1 MIQALQQIG
10 IGDGTGTRCEVEVD
24 GRPLEVPEGLTILQA
39 LLQEG
44 VDIPHLC
51 HDIRLHRSN
60 GNCGLCVVEVSLP
73 GEPEPAPITTA
84 LDAQCVPPRAVKAC
98 HTPIRAGMTITTH
111 SADLVAYRTLRLE
124 QILADHNADCVAPC
138 QEACP
143 ARIDIQGYLGHVVDG
158 NDQAALRVI
167 KDRNPF
173 PSVCGRVCPHP
184 CELACRRNLV
194 DEPVAIN
201 PVKRYVADVDM
212 FHQGPWIPQVAPP
225 TGQRVAVVGAGPSG
239 LSCASYLAIAG
250 HEVTVFERQDAPGGM
265 MRYGI
270 PEYRLPKD
278 LLDLEIGTITALG
291 VQIVTGKTLGT
302 HLALADLRRDFDAVY
317 LAFGSWHATPLAI
330 DGDNL
335 PGVWLGIHYL
345 EEVTKSLAA
354 DPGSHGPDVGREV
367 VVIGGGNTA
376 IDCART
382 ALRAGAHVTLL
393 YRRSREEMP
402 AEPNE
407 VAAALEEGVDMV
419 FLTSPT
425 KITRAKEADR
435 RLLVHCL
442 RMELGAPD
450 RSGRRRPVAVD
461 GSAHALGADTVIGAI
476 GQSTNTQFLYHD
488 LPVTLNRWGDI
499 QADAATLQTSQ
510 TKIFAG
516 GDCVTGPATVIQ
528 AVRAGR
534 LAAKAIDTFVTRGYA
549 RPSHRNYHCSRG
561 TLEDLPRHEFEAIP
575 RIARH
580 PMPEAPISG
589 RTLDFRQVDLGLD
602 GEAAR
607 AEAARCLRCGCAER
621 FDCQLRRQARRHGIA
636 YRPPLHERPWT
647 PIARDHPYIVR
658 DTNKCFHCGRCIAA
672 CAELEGPGVLAFQ
685 FAHGRLTVGTHS
697 GAPLR
702 ETDCVSCGQC
712 VNSCPCGA
720 LDFER
725 ERGGVFRALHDPEMT
740 VVGFVAP
747 APRSVIS
754 QEFGIGS
761 QEASPFIAGLL
772 RQLGFYRVFDFSFA
786 ADLTVLEETT
796 EFLRRL
802 SGTGTGDG
810 DDGHPGGPL
819 PQFTSCCPGWVNWVE
834 RRHPGLIPHLSSCK
848 SPQQMMGATVT
859 HHFANWAGIPRER
872 LYVVS
877 IVPCL
882 AKKDEAARPQ
892 HAPGG
897 VRDIDAVLTT
907 DELLE
912 MVKMVRLEP
921 KDVVPGEFDDP
932 YRRVSG
938 AGVLFGASGGVAEA
952 ALRMAVAELTDTSLL
967 AEEADHL
974 TGPLQFDPTQLPGV
988 REVRVS
994 VGERDLRV
1002 AVVSGLDH
1010 AEPLIAG
1017 VLAGEDVGYDL
1028 VEVMACPGGCIA
1040 GAGNPMV
1047 LRADELAQRQRV
1059 LTDIDRTSRYRAS
1072 QDNPDI
1078 RRLYAEYYGEPNSP
1092 LARQLLHTT
1101 YAPFRPTP

>member
-1 MIQALQQIG
+1 MTQVLQQMESA
-10 IGDGTGTRCEVEVD
+10 DGTGTRCQVQVD
-24 GRPLEVPEGLTILQA
+24 GRAVEVTEGLTILQA

-44 VDIPHLC
+44 LDIPHLC
-51 HDIRLHRSN
+51 HDIRLQRSN

-73 GEPEPAPITTA
+73 GEPEASPITTD
-84 LDAQCVPPRAVKAC
+84 LDSDAVPPRAVKAC
-98 HTPIRAGMTITTH
+98 HTPIRAGMTITTA
-111 SADLVAYRTLRLE
+111 SSDLHAYRTLRLE

-212 FHQGPWIPQVAPP
+212 AGEPWIPRVAPP
-225 TGQRVAVVGAGPSG
+225 TGRRVAVVGAGPSG
-239 LSCASYLAIAG
+239 LSCASYLALAG
-250 HEVTVFERQDAPGGM
+250 HEVTVFERQEAPGGM

-270 PEYRLPKD
+270 PEYRLPKR
-278 LLDLEIGTITALG
+278 LLDREIATITALG

-317 LAFGSWHATPLAI
+317 LAIGSWHATPLAI
-330 DGDNL
+330 DGDTL
-335 PGVWLGIHYL
+335 RGVWLGIHYL
-345 EEVTKSLAA
+345 EEVVKAQVTDA
-354 DPGSHGPDVGREV
+354 GSAGPAVGRDV

-393 YRRSREEMP
+393 YRRSRDEMP
-402 AEPNE
+402 AEPQE
-407 VAAALEEGVDMV
+407 VAAALEEGVEMV

-425 KITRAKEADR
+425 RITRDDEGDG
-435 RLLVHCL
+435 RLRVHCL

-450 RSGRRRPVAVD
+450 RSGRRRPVPVD
-461 GSAHALGADTVIGAI
+461 DSAHTVVADTVIGAI

-510 TKIFAG
+510 AKIFAG

-528 AVRAGR
+528 AVGAGR
-534 LAAKAIDTFVTRGYA
+534 LAAKGIHQFLTRGYA
-549 RPSHRNYHCSRG
+549 RPSHRNYRCSRG

-580 PMPEAPISG
+580 PMPEAPLKG
-589 RTLDFRQVDLGLD
+589 RTEDFRQVELGLD
-602 GEAAR
+602 ADAAR
-607 AEAARCLRCGCAER
+607 AEAARCLHCGCAER
-621 FDCQLRRQARRHGIA
+621 FDCQLRRQARQHGIA

-647 PIARDHPYIVR
+647 PIVRDHPYIVR

-702 ETDCVSCGQC
+702 DTDCVSCGQC

-720 LDFER
+720 LDFVR
-725 ERGGVFRALHDPEMT
+725 ERGDVFRALHDPTMT

-754 QEFGIGS
+754 QEFGIPFE
-761 QEASPFIAGLL
+761 EASPFIAGLL
-772 RQLGFYRVFDFSFA
+772 RQLGFDKVFDFSFA

-796 EFLRRL
+796 EFLRRI
-802 SGTGTGDG
+802 TGAETGS
-810 DDGHPGGPL
+810 PSNGPL

-859 HHFANWAGIPRER
+859 HHFAREAGIPRDR
-872 LYVVS
+872 LFVVS

-892 HAPGG
+892 HAPEG
-897 VRDIDAVLTT
+897 VRDVDAVLTT

-912 MVKMVRLEP
+912 MVKMVRLET
-921 KDVVPGEFDDP
+921 DDIVPSEFDDP

-952 ALRMAVAELTDTSLL
+952 ALRMAVAELTGTSLL
-967 AEEADHL
+967 EEEARHL
-974 TGPLQFDPTQLPGV
+974 TGPLEFAPTALPGV
-988 REVRVS
+988 REVRVV
-994 VGERDLRV
+994 VGDRELRV

-1017 VLAGEDVGYDL
+1017 VLAGEDIGYDL

-1047 LRADELAQRQRV
+1047 RRTDELARRQRV

-1101 YAPFRPTP
+1101 YAPFRPAP